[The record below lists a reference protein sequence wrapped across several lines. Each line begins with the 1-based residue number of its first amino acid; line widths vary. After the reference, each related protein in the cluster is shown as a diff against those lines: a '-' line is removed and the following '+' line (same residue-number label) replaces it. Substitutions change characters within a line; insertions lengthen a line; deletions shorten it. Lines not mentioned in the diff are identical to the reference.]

1 MLDTSTEPGGPADLL
16 LTCRRM
22 LSRFFQASRQRRRFC
37 CRTKFQDMT
46 RTLLLLFTLMGV
58 LVLRHADPLYA
69 DNRIGTDRTEAGLIG
84 KVKSV
89 ETIENLVKEMYS
101 YDISG
106 RLVQRVQE
114 PIEGPGKLGRIAVTS
129 EYDSAGLNR
138 LDTVRDHTGAPIK
151 RTVFIHDDERRRQAE
166 VTAWADGTFVNSSFY
181 EYDDKSHRIREVHFN
196 APSLIN
202 QNRYR
207 YDEQG
212 RIVGETYSR
221 NYAYDEQ
228 SGQLFQFARAVAG
241 YHVTAR
247 YNAKGFVAEKIVHD
261 LHGGRESRS
270 EFDYDMHGQQIEERI
285 YDRKNRLIGRK
296 RYGYSYDSVGNWVTE
311 TLHWWTFEAGKP
323 HLKQEQTRRRAIA
336 YFP

>member
-1 MLDTSTEPGGPADLL
+1 
-16 LTCRRM
+16 M
-22 LSRFFQASRQRRRFC
+22 LSRSFEASRKQRLV
-37 CRTKFQDMT
+37 CRLAKLQGMARAF
-46 RTLLLLFTLMGV
+46 LLLFTFMGL

-69 DNRIGTDRTEAGLIG
+69 GNQLGSDRTEAGLIG
-84 KVKSV
+84 TVKSV
-89 ETIENLVKEMYS
+89 ETIENLVKETYS
-101 YDISG
+101 YDNSG
-106 RLVQRVQE
+106 RLVQRMQE
-114 PIEGPGKLGRIAVTS
+114 PIEGRGELGRIAVTS
-129 EYDSAGLNR
+129 EYDAAGLNR
-138 LDTVRDHTGAPIK
+138 LDTVCDHTGAPIK
-151 RTVFIHDDERRRQAE
+151 RTVFVHDNEWRRLAE

-228 SGQLFQFARAVAG
+228 SGQLFQFAKATAG
-241 YHVTAR
+241 YHVAVR

-261 LHGGRESRS
+261 LHGARESRS
-270 EFDYDMHGQQIEERI
+270 EFDYDVYGQQTEERI
-285 YDRKNRLIGRK
+285 YDRKNRMIGRK
-296 RYGYSYDSVGNWVTE
+296 RYEYSYDSVGNWVTE
-311 TLHWWTFEAGKP
+311 TLHWWTFAAGKP
-323 HLKQEQTRRRAIA
+323 HLKQEQTRRRVIA